1 MTCMNRPSFSG
12 KFVTSEL
19 AKLAAIIPKDTTI
32 FIIGGLALINYGLKA
47 ATKDIDIVVRSKQ
60 ELETLV
66 SSLKRLGYHTL
77 EYGVISKPYRK
88 METARILENAEGFRW
103 DIFHQQVCRALIF
116 TDTMASRA
124 ITFYEESHLHAK
136 MVLKED
142 ILLFKGITQ
151 READK
156 DDMRL
161 LAESG
166 LDWTVIEKEC
176 RDQSVLSGTLWECA
190 LLDSLVDLR
199 KKYKIRS
206 PIEKNLRK
214 IAEEKL
220 SERILT
226 SAIAKGCVTTKMIF
240 NATNISERL
249 VRDYALKMEQKGL
262 IKIDKT
268 SLPYKFALTKR
279 SADLT

>member
-1 MTCMNRPSFSG
+1 MNRPSFNG
-12 KFVTSEL
+12 KFVTTEL
-19 AKLAAIIPKDTTI
+19 AKVAAIIPKNTTI
-32 FIIGGLALINYGLKA
+32 FIIGGLALINYGLKD

-66 SSLKRLGYHTL
+66 SSLERLGYHPL
-77 EYGVISKPYRK
+77 EYNVISKPYRK
-88 METARILENAEGFRW
+88 METARILENVEGFRW

-124 ITFYEESHLHAK
+124 KTFYEERRLRAK
-136 MVLKED
+136 MVSKED
-142 ILLFKGITQ
+142 IFLFKGITE

-166 LDWTVIEKEC
+166 LDWKVIEKEC
-176 RDQSVLSGTLWECA
+176 RDQSVLSGRLWECA
-190 LLDSLVDLR
+190 LLDNLVDLR

-220 SERILT
+220 SEQILT
-226 SAIAKGCVTTKMIF
+226 SAIAKGCVTTKMIS
-240 NATNISERL
+240 NATKISDRL
-249 VRDYALKMEQKGL
+249 VREYVKKMEKKGL
-262 IKIDKT
+262 IKIDKA
-268 SLPYKFALTKR
+268 SFPYKFALTKR
-279 SADLT
+279 LADLT